1 MNLLA
6 TLASFLTP
14 LLGLADGAEDN
25 ETNAVIVFALALVG
39 AVLVNIGRHKAIS
52 ARVKSVAKVSDP
64 NWGAMFGTFVFG
76 LLLGGLPN
84 LFAEFSAQ
92 PAFRYIG
99 LIIAVFSGL
108 YLISRTITEN
118 RRINAPEQSWRLA
131 IVATSVIFGVLY
143 CNTAYNTGLIKGGV
157 DLSGGVNLIYAID
170 FDSVNDADGP
180 AQSSLTDSDMDALIS
195 ALGRRLNP
203 SGAKELVLRSYGNN
217 THVEIVVP
225 DAAEA
230 EIKQLKDII
239 TNTGALEFLILANKS
254 KHPSLHK
261 QAESSVELK
270 TNLVVAAD
278 DNSDVLGT
286 WVAVSKSTEGNYEY
300 NASGNSLIRR
310 VTYADGED
318 EKRIFV
324 DGDTQPK
331 TPQETEIHVAFEFEE
346 SDAVFSEQVK
356 NAGVT
361 NIEVLMVTPPETER
375 TTGDDLASVRSD
387 IDTQTASPCVSF
399 TMNSAG
405 SRKFGTFTGNNTSN
419 LLGIVLDHKL
429 LSAATINTRIS
440 VSGQITGNFSRAE
453 VDFLVG
459 ILRAGKLPG
468 TLTKEPESEN
478 KMGATLGAAT
488 IDAGTTA
495 IIISFIAVLIFIILY
510 YCCIPGTIAA
520 FALVFNVVLIV
531 ALMAMIGASFTLPG
545 IAGLVLTVGMSVDA
559 NVLIFERIREELAD
573 GSKIR
578 QAIRNG
584 FSRAT
589 ITIIDANLTT
599 LITAVLLYAIGTDQ
613 IRGFAI
619 TLILGIVMSM
629 FTAIYA
635 SRGFFEISERLGLL
649 KNSSW
654 AFRNFR
660 IVSREVNFLG
670 IRKIMAIVSMIII
683 VAAVGVTWK
692 RGSDML
698 AIDLAG
704 GTSAIFS
711 LDDSALEADAVE
723 TTIRSTAIDN
733 GVEDL
738 QLTVTSIELSGSATG
753 WRVDASIQEQETLM
767 DVLEKAFAGQLPTQ
781 SFKIVDGQSSSQS
794 SIIPVTTSRGYQF
807 VAYQDEAAADGP
819 TVPPVPAEKPAQ
831 GPAEGPAE
839 GPTVA
844 EPATDDENA
853 DSVEDAPEPTV
864 TELQSSFELETGID
878 NMDTADADN
887 EYELSA
893 ETLLGMIVEAADNT
907 GVEGVSAVNVELSY
921 WAGSQ
926 WNRASE
932 EEEQLQDYSRW
943 NVLLTGIS
951 QADTDKIKAKLLE
964 NDGVTFFHQ
973 TQKFGAQIAGDMQGL
988 ALTAMLFSF
997 AGIITYIWLRFQ
1009 HLTYGIAAVV
1019 ALLHDVLV
1027 TLAAMAVSVYVAD
1040 HLGFLLIED
1049 FKISLPVVAAF
1060 LTIIGYSLN
1069 DTIVVFDR
1077 IREVRGKSHDLTE
1090 LMLNKSINQTLNRTL
1105 LTSLTTLIVV
1115 IILYVVGGS
1124 GIHGFAFALVIG
1136 VAAGTYSSIFIA
1148 APTLLF
1154 LHRLTWKKS

>member
-25 ETNAVIVFALALVG
+25 ETNAVIVFALALLG
-39 AVLVNIGRHKAIS
+39 AVLVNIGQHKAIS

-180 AQSSLTDSDMDALIS
+180 ADRLSDSDMDALLS

-203 SGAKELVLRSYGNN
+203 SGAKELVLRSYGNS

-225 DAAEA
+225 YADTD
-230 EIKQLKDII
+230 EITHLKEVI
-239 TNTGALEFLILANKS
+239 TNTGALEFLILANAS
-254 KHPSLHK
+254 KHSKLHT
-261 QAESSVELK
+261 QAESAVELK

-278 DNSDVLGT
+278 DRTEVLGT
-286 WVAVSKSTEGNYEY
+286 WVAVSKNKDGIYEY
-300 NASGNSLIRR
+300 NASGGSLIRR
-310 VTYADGED
+310 ITYVDGED
-318 EKRIFV
+318 ENRILV
-324 DGDTQPK
+324 DGEAFSSS
-331 TPQETEIHVAFEFEE
+331 PQETAVRAAFMFVE
-346 SDAVFSEQVK
+346 SDVLFSQQVQAV
-356 NAGVT
+356 GVT
-361 NIEVLMVTPPETER
+361 NIEVLMVAPPETER

-387 IDTQTASPCVSF
+387 IDTQTGSPCVSF

-419 LLGIVLDHKL
+419 LLGIVLDHEL
-429 LSAATINTRIS
+429 LSAATINSRIS
-440 VSGQITGNFSRAE
+440 VSGQITGKFSRTD
-453 VDFLVG
+453 VDKIVG

-495 IIISFIAVLIFIILY
+495 IIISFVAVLIFIILY
-510 YCCIPGTIAA
+510 YCCIPGAIAA

-670 IRKIMAIVSMIII
+670 IRKIMAIASLII
-683 VAAVGVTWK
+683 VVAAIGVTWK

-723 TTIRSTAIDN
+723 ATIKSTAVDN

-738 QLTVTSIELSGSATG
+738 QLTVTNIELSDEVSG

-767 DVLEKAFAGQLPTQ
+767 EVLEKAFAGQLPTQ

-794 SIIPVTTSRGYQF
+794 SIIPATSSHGYQF
-807 VAYQDEAAADGP
+807 VAYQDEATADGP
-819 TVPPVPAEKPAQ
+819 TVPVPAEKPAEKPAAGPAQ
-831 GPAEGPAE
+831 GPAQ
-839 GPTVA
+839 GPTV
-844 EPATDDENA
+844 PATDDENV
-853 DSVEDAPEPTV
+853 DSAEDAPEAPTV
-864 TELQSSFELETGID
+864 TELQSSFEIETGID
-878 NMDTADADN
+878 NMDTANADN

-893 ETLLGMIVEAADNT
+893 ETLLSMVTNT

-921 WAGSQ
+921 WTGSQ
-926 WNRASE
+926 WNRASK
-932 EEEQLQDYSRW
+932 EEEQLRDYSRW

-951 QADTDKIKAKLLE
+951 QADTDKIKSKLLE

-1027 TLAAMAVSVYVAD
+1027 TLAAMAVSVYLAD

>member
-6 TLASFLTP
+6 TLATFFTP
-14 LLGLADGAEDN
+14 LLGLADGAAENN
-25 ETNAVIVFALALVG
+25 ETNAVIVFALALAV

-52 ARVKSVAKVSDP
+52 AKAKSLAKVSDP
-64 NWGAMFGTFVFG
+64 NWGAMFGTFIFG

-108 YLISRTITEN
+108 YLLSRTITEN
-118 RRINAPEQSWRLA
+118 RRINAPEQAWRLA

-143 CNTAYNTGLIKGGV
+143 CNSAYNNDLIKGGV

-170 FDSVNDADGP
+170 FDSVSDTDGP
-180 AQSSLTDSDMDALIS
+180 AQSKLTDSDMDALLS

-239 TNTGALEFLILANKS
+239 TNTGALEFLILANAS
-254 KHPSLHK
+254 KHPKLHT

-278 DNSDVLGT
+278 DRSDVLGT
-286 WVAVSKSTEGNYEY
+286 WVAVSKDKKGNYEY
-300 NASGNSLIRR
+300 NASGGSLIRR

-324 DGDTQPK
+324 DGEVFSDV
-331 TPQETEIHVAFEFEE
+331 PQETAIRDAFEFVE
-346 SDAVFSEQVK
+346 SDALFSQQVQ
-356 NAGVT
+356 AVGVT

-387 IDTQTASPCVSF
+387 IDTQTGTPCVSF
-399 TMNSAG
+399 TMNSTG

-429 LSAATINTRIS
+429 LSAATINSRIS
-440 VSGQITGNFSRAE
+440 VSGQITGKFSRAE

-495 IIISFIAVLIFIILY
+495 IIISFAAVLIFIILY
-510 YCCIPGTIAA
+510 YCCIPGVIAA
-520 FALVFNVVLIV
+520 CALVFNVVLIV

-670 IRKIMAIVSMIII
+670 IRKIMAIASVIIV

-692 RGSDML
+692 RGGDML

-711 LDDSALEADAVE
+711 LDNSVQKADDVEAK
-723 TTIRSTAIDN
+723 IKSTAVDN

-753 WRVDASIQEQETLM
+753 WRVDASIQEQDTLM
-767 DVLEKAFAGQLPTQ
+767 LVLEKAFAGKLPTQ
-781 SFKIVDGQSSSQS
+781 SFIITDDQPSSQS
-794 SIIPVTTSRGYQF
+794 SIIPVTISRGYQF
-807 VAYQDEAAADGP
+807 VAYQDEA
-819 TVPPVPAEKPAQ
+819 TV
-831 GPAEGPAE
+831 E
-839 GPTVA
+839 GPTAPPVA
-844 EPATDDENA
+844 AKEPAVEEPTTDDENEA
-853 DSVEDAPEPTV
+853 AAEETPEVPAV
-864 TELQSSFELETGID
+864 TELHSSFEVETGIK
-878 NMDTADADN
+878 NMNTANADN

-893 ETLLGMIVEAADNT
+893 ETLLGMIVEAADST
-907 GVEGVSAVNVELSY
+907 GVEGVTTVNVELSY
-921 WAGSQ
+921 WENSQ
-926 WNRASE
+926 WNKASGE
-932 EEEQLQDYSRW
+932 DAQLQDSSRW
-943 NVLLTGIS
+943 NVLLTGIT
-951 QADTDKIKAKLLE
+951 QADTDKIKSELRE

-973 TQKFGAQIAGDMQGL
+973 TQKFGAQIAGDMQML

-1154 LHRLTWKKS
+1154 LHRLTWKKD

>member
-6 TLASFLTP
+6 TLATFFTP
-14 LLGLADGAEDN
+14 LLGLADGAVENN
-25 ETNAVIVFALALVG
+25 ETNAVIVFALALAG
-39 AVLVNIGRHKAIS
+39 AVLVNIGQHKALS
-52 ARVKSVAKVSDP
+52 AKVKSMAKVSDP

-92 PAFRYIG
+92 PAFRYLG

-108 YLISRTITEN
+108 YLLSRTITEG
-118 RRINAPEQSWRLA
+118 RRINAPEQAWRLA

-143 CNTAYNTGLIKGGV
+143 CNSAYRNKLIKGGV

-170 FDSVNDADGP
+170 FDSVSDADGP
-180 AQSSLTDSDMDALIS
+180 AQSSLTDGDMDALLS

-225 DAAEA
+225 AATDL

-239 TNTGALEFLILANKS
+239 TNTGALEFLILANAS
-254 KHPSLHK
+254 KHPKLHT

-270 TNLVVAAD
+270 TNLIVDAD
-278 DNSDVLGT
+278 DRSDVLGT
-286 WVAVSKSTEGNYEY
+286 WVAVSKDPDGNYEY
-300 NASGNSLIRR
+300 NASGGSLIRR

-324 DGDTQPK
+324 DGENSGS
-331 TPQETEIHVAFEFEE
+331 TPQETAVHAAFVFVE
-346 SDAVFSEQVK
+346 SDTLFSQQVQAV
-356 NAGVT
+356 GVT

-387 IDTQTASPCVSF
+387 IDTQTGTPCVSF
-399 TMNSAG
+399 AMNSAG

-440 VSGQITGNFSRAE
+440 VSGQITGKFSREE
-453 VDFLVG
+453 VDFIVG

-488 IDAGTTA
+488 IAAGKTA
-495 IIISFIAVLIFIILY
+495 IMISFAAVLIFIVLY
-510 YCCIPGTIAA
+510 YCCVPGTIAA

-559 NVLIFERIREELAD
+559 NVLIFERIREELAN

-619 TLILGIVMSM
+619 TLILGIIMSM

-635 SRGFFEISERLGLL
+635 SRGFFEISERLGFL

-670 IRKIMAIVSMIII
+670 MRKIMAVASIII
-683 VAAVGVTWK
+683 VVAAISVTWK
-692 RGSDML
+692 RGHDML

-711 LDDSALEADAVE
+711 LDDSVQTADDVEAEIKLAAV
-723 TTIRSTAIDN
+723 DN
-733 GVEDL
+733 GIEDL
-738 QLTVTSIELSGSATG
+738 QLTVTSIQLGDSATG
-753 WRVDASIQEQETLM
+753 WRVDASIDEQQTLM
-767 DVLEKAFAGQLPTQ
+767 QVLEKAFAGQLPTQ
-781 SFKIVDGQSSSQS
+781 SFKITNGQSASQS

-807 VAYQDEAAADGP
+807 VAYQEEAEATAAGPVAPSTPAETPAVEETTTVDENEAVAEESPEVP
-819 TVPPVPAEKPAQ
+819 TV
-831 GPAEGPAE
+831 
-839 GPTVA
+839 
-844 EPATDDENA
+844 
-853 DSVEDAPEPTV
+853 S
-864 TELQSSFELETGID
+864 ELQSSFEVETGVS
-878 NMDTADADN
+878 NMATADADN
-887 EYELSA
+887 EYQLSA
-893 ETLLGMIVEAADNT
+893 ETLLGMIKKAASST
-907 GVEGVSAVNVELSY
+907 GVEGVTAVNVELSY
-921 WAGSQ
+921 WENSQ
-926 WNRASE
+926 WNKTSG

-943 NVLLTGIS
+943 NVLLTGIA
-951 QADTDKIKAKLLE
+951 QTDANKIKTKLLE
-964 NDGVTFFHQ
+964 NDGVTYFHQ
-973 TQKFGAQIAGDMQGL
+973 TQKFGAQIAGDMQML

-1027 TLAAMAVSVYVAD
+1027 TLAAMAVSAYVAD
-1040 HLGFLLIED
+1040 YLGFLLIED

-1115 IILYVVGGS
+1115 IILYVFGGS

-1136 VAAGTYSSIFIA
+1136 VVAGTYSSIFIA

-1154 LHRLTWKKS
+1154 LHRLTWKKG

>member
-6 TLASFLTP
+6 TLATFFTP
-14 LLGLADGAEDN
+14 LLGLADGAVENN
-25 ETNAVIVFALALVG
+25 ETNAVIVFALALAG
-39 AVLVNIGRHKAIS
+39 AVLVNIGQHKALS
-52 ARVKSVAKVSDP
+52 AKVKSMAKVSDP

-92 PAFRYIG
+92 PAFRYLG

-108 YLISRTITEN
+108 YLLSRTITEG
-118 RRINAPEQSWRLA
+118 RRINAPEQAWRLA

-143 CNTAYNTGLIKGGV
+143 CNSAYRNKLIKGGV

-170 FDSVNDADGP
+170 FDSVSDADGP
-180 AQSSLTDSDMDALIS
+180 AQSSLTDGDMDALLS

-225 DAAEA
+225 AATDL

-239 TNTGALEFLILANKS
+239 TNTGALEFLILANAS
-254 KHPSLHK
+254 KHPKLHT

-270 TNLVVAAD
+270 TNLIVDAD
-278 DNSDVLGT
+278 DRSDVLGT
-286 WVAVSKSTEGNYEY
+286 WVAVSKDPDGNYEY
-300 NASGNSLIRR
+300 NASGGSLIRR

-324 DGDTQPK
+324 DGENSGS
-331 TPQETEIHVAFEFEE
+331 TPQETAVHAAFVFVE
-346 SDAVFSEQVK
+346 SDTLFSQQVQAV
-356 NAGVT
+356 GVT

-387 IDTQTASPCVSF
+387 IDTQTGTPCVSF
-399 TMNSAG
+399 AMNSAG

-440 VSGQITGNFSRAE
+440 VSGQITGKFSREE
-453 VDFLVG
+453 VDFIVG

-488 IDAGTTA
+488 IAAGKTA
-495 IIISFIAVLIFIILY
+495 IMISFAAVLIFIVLY
-510 YCCIPGTIAA
+510 YCCVPGTIAA

-559 NVLIFERIREELAD
+559 NVLIFERIREELAN

-619 TLILGIVMSM
+619 TLILGIIMSM

-635 SRGFFEISERLGLL
+635 SRGFFEISERLGFL

-670 IRKIMAIVSMIII
+670 MRKIMAVASIII
-683 VAAVGVTWK
+683 VVAAISVTWK
-692 RGSDML
+692 RGHDML

-711 LDDSALEADAVE
+711 LDDSVQTADDVEAEIKLAAV
-723 TTIRSTAIDN
+723 DN
-733 GVEDL
+733 GIEDL
-738 QLTVTSIELSGSATG
+738 QLTVTSIQLGDSATG
-753 WRVDASIQEQETLM
+753 WRVDASIDEQQTLM
-767 DVLEKAFAGQLPTQ
+767 QVLEKAFAGQLPTQ
-781 SFKIVDGQSSSQS
+781 SFKITNGQSASQS

-807 VAYQDEAAADGP
+807 VAKQEEAEATAAGPVAPSTPAETPAVEETTTVDENEAVAEESPEVP
-819 TVPPVPAEKPAQ
+819 TV
-831 GPAEGPAE
+831 
-839 GPTVA
+839 
-844 EPATDDENA
+844 
-853 DSVEDAPEPTV
+853 S
-864 TELQSSFELETGID
+864 ELQSSFEVETGVS
-878 NMDTADADN
+878 NMATADADN
-887 EYELSA
+887 EYQLSA
-893 ETLLGMIVEAADNT
+893 ETLLGMIKKAASST
-907 GVEGVSAVNVELSY
+907 GVEGVTAVNVELSY
-921 WAGSQ
+921 WENSQ
-926 WNRASE
+926 WNKTSS

-943 NVLLTGIS
+943 NVLLTGIA
-951 QADTDKIKAKLLE
+951 QADANKIKTKLLE
-964 NDGVTFFHQ
+964 NDGVTYFHQ
-973 TQKFGAQIAGDMQGL
+973 TQKFGAQIAGDMQML

-1027 TLAAMAVSVYVAD
+1027 TLAAMAVSAYVAD
-1040 HLGFLLIED
+1040 YLGFLLIED

-1115 IILYVVGGS
+1115 IILYVFGGS

-1136 VAAGTYSSIFIA
+1136 VVAGTYSSIFIA

-1154 LHRLTWKKS
+1154 LHRLTWKKG

>member
-6 TLASFLTP
+6 TLATFFTP
-14 LLGLADGAEDN
+14 LLGLADGAVENN
-25 ETNAVIVFALALVG
+25 ETNAVIVFALALAG
-39 AVLVNIGRHKAIS
+39 AVLVNIGQHKALS
-52 ARVKSVAKVSDP
+52 AKVKSMAKVSDP

-92 PAFRYIG
+92 PAFRYLG

-108 YLISRTITEN
+108 YLLSRTITEG
-118 RRINAPEQSWRLA
+118 RRINAPEQAWRLA

-143 CNTAYNTGLIKGGV
+143 CNSAYRNKLIKGGV

-170 FDSVNDADGP
+170 FDSVSDADGP
-180 AQSSLTDSDMDALIS
+180 AQSSLTDGDMDALLS

-225 DAAEA
+225 AATDL

-239 TNTGALEFLILANKS
+239 TNTGALEFLILANAS
-254 KHPSLHK
+254 KHPKLHT

-270 TNLVVAAD
+270 TNLIVDAD
-278 DNSDVLGT
+278 DRSDVLGT
-286 WVAVSKSTEGNYEY
+286 WVAVSKDPDGNYEY
-300 NASGNSLIRR
+300 NAAGGSLIRR

-324 DGDTQPK
+324 DGENSGS
-331 TPQETEIHVAFEFEE
+331 TPQETAVHAAFVFVE
-346 SDAVFSEQVK
+346 SDTLFSQQVQAV
-356 NAGVT
+356 GVT

-387 IDTQTASPCVSF
+387 IDTQTGTPCVSF
-399 TMNSAG
+399 AMNSAG

-440 VSGQITGNFSRAE
+440 VSGQITGKFSREE
-453 VDFLVG
+453 VDFIVG

-488 IDAGTTA
+488 IAAGKTA
-495 IIISFIAVLIFIILY
+495 IMISFAAVLIFIVLY
-510 YCCIPGTIAA
+510 YCCVPGTIAA

-559 NVLIFERIREELAD
+559 NVLIFERIREELAN

-619 TLILGIVMSM
+619 TLILGIIMSM

-635 SRGFFEISERLGLL
+635 SRGFFEISERLGFL

-670 IRKIMAIVSMIII
+670 MRKIMAVASIII
-683 VAAVGVTWK
+683 VVAAISVTWK
-692 RGSDML
+692 RGHDML

-711 LDDSALEADAVE
+711 LDDSVQTADDVEAEIKLAAV
-723 TTIRSTAIDN
+723 DN
-733 GVEDL
+733 GIEDL
-738 QLTVTSIELSGSATG
+738 QLTVTSIQLGDSATG
-753 WRVDASIQEQETLM
+753 WRVDASIDEQQTLM
-767 DVLEKAFAGQLPTQ
+767 QVLEKAFAGQLPTQ
-781 SFKIVDGQSSSQS
+781 SFKITNGQSASQS

-807 VAYQDEAAADGP
+807 VAYQEEAEATAAGPVAPSTPAETPAVEETTTVDENEAVAEESPEVP
-819 TVPPVPAEKPAQ
+819 TV
-831 GPAEGPAE
+831 
-839 GPTVA
+839 
-844 EPATDDENA
+844 
-853 DSVEDAPEPTV
+853 S
-864 TELQSSFELETGID
+864 ELQSSFEVETGVS
-878 NMDTADADN
+878 NMATADADN
-887 EYELSA
+887 EYQLSA
-893 ETLLGMIVEAADNT
+893 ETLLGMIKKAASST
-907 GVEGVSAVNVELSY
+907 GVEGVTAVNVELSY
-921 WAGSQ
+921 WENSQ
-926 WNRASE
+926 WNKTSS

-943 NVLLTGIS
+943 NVLLTGIA
-951 QADTDKIKAKLLE
+951 QADANKIKTKLLE
-964 NDGVTFFHQ
+964 NDGVTYFHQ
-973 TQKFGAQIAGDMQGL
+973 TQKFGAQIAGDMQML

-1027 TLAAMAVSVYVAD
+1027 TLAAMAVSAYVAD
-1040 HLGFLLIED
+1040 YLGFLLIED

-1115 IILYVVGGS
+1115 IILYVFGGS

-1136 VAAGTYSSIFIA
+1136 VVAGTYSSIFIA

-1154 LHRLTWKKS
+1154 LHRLTWKKG

>member
-6 TLASFLTP
+6 TLATFFTP
-14 LLGLADGAEDN
+14 LLGLADGAVENN
-25 ETNAVIVFALALVG
+25 ETNAVIVFALALAG
-39 AVLVNIGRHKAIS
+39 AVLVNIGQHKALS
-52 ARVKSVAKVSDP
+52 AKVKSMAKVSDP

-92 PAFRYIG
+92 PAFRYLG

-108 YLISRTITEN
+108 YLLSRTITEG
-118 RRINAPEQSWRLA
+118 RRINAPEQAWRLA

-143 CNTAYNTGLIKGGV
+143 CNSAYRNKLIKGGV

-170 FDSVNDADGP
+170 FDSVSDADGP
-180 AQSSLTDSDMDALIS
+180 AQSSLTDGDMDALLS

-225 DAAEA
+225 AATDL

-239 TNTGALEFLILANKS
+239 TNTGALEFLILANAS
-254 KHPSLHK
+254 KHPKLHT

-270 TNLVVAAD
+270 TNLIVDAD
-278 DNSDVLGT
+278 DRSDVLGT
-286 WVAVSKSTEGNYEY
+286 WVAVSKDPDGNYEY
-300 NASGNSLIRR
+300 NASGGSLIRR

-324 DGDTQPK
+324 DGENSGS
-331 TPQETEIHVAFEFEE
+331 TPQETAVHAAFVFVE
-346 SDAVFSEQVK
+346 SDTLFSQQVQAV
-356 NAGVT
+356 GVT

-387 IDTQTASPCVSF
+387 IDTQTGTPCVSF
-399 TMNSAG
+399 AMNSAG

-440 VSGQITGNFSRAE
+440 VSGQITGKFSREE
-453 VDFLVG
+453 VDFIVG

-488 IDAGTTA
+488 IAAGKTA
-495 IIISFIAVLIFIILY
+495 IMISFAAVLIFIVLY
-510 YCCIPGTIAA
+510 YCCVPGTIAA

-619 TLILGIVMSM
+619 TLILGIIMSM

-635 SRGFFEISERLGLL
+635 SRGFFEISERLGFL

-670 IRKIMAIVSMIII
+670 MRKIMAVASIII
-683 VAAVGVTWK
+683 VVAAISVTWK
-692 RGSDML
+692 RGHDML

-711 LDDSALEADAVE
+711 LDDSVQTADDVEAEIKLAAV
-723 TTIRSTAIDN
+723 DN
-733 GVEDL
+733 GIEDL
-738 QLTVTSIELSGSATG
+738 QLTVTSIQLGDSATG
-753 WRVDASIQEQETLM
+753 WRVDASIDEQQTLM
-767 DVLEKAFAGQLPTQ
+767 QVLEKAFAGQLPTQ
-781 SFKIVDGQSSSQS
+781 SFKITNGQSASQS

-807 VAYQDEAAADGP
+807 VAYQEEAEATAAGPVAPSTPAETPAVEETTTVDENEAVAEESPEVP
-819 TVPPVPAEKPAQ
+819 TV
-831 GPAEGPAE
+831 
-839 GPTVA
+839 
-844 EPATDDENA
+844 
-853 DSVEDAPEPTV
+853 S
-864 TELQSSFELETGID
+864 ELQSSFEVETGVS
-878 NMDTADADN
+878 NMATADADN
-887 EYELSA
+887 EYQLSA
-893 ETLLGMIVEAADNT
+893 ETLLGMIKKAASST
-907 GVEGVSAVNVELSY
+907 GVEGVTAVNVELSY
-921 WAGSQ
+921 WENSQ
-926 WNRASE
+926 WNKTSS

-943 NVLLTGIS
+943 NVLLTGIA
-951 QADTDKIKAKLLE
+951 QADANKIKTKLLE
-964 NDGVTFFHQ
+964 NDGVTYFHQ
-973 TQKFGAQIAGDMQGL
+973 TQKFGAQIAGDMQML

-1027 TLAAMAVSVYVAD
+1027 TLAAMAVSAYVAD
-1040 HLGFLLIED
+1040 YLGFLLIED

-1115 IILYVVGGS
+1115 IILYVFGGS

-1136 VAAGTYSSIFIA
+1136 VVAGTYSSIFIA

-1154 LHRLTWKKS
+1154 LHRLTWKKG

>member
-6 TLASFLTP
+6 TLATFFAP
-14 LLGLADGAEDN
+14 LLGLADGAAENN

-39 AVLVNIGRHKAIS
+39 AVLVNIGQHKAIS
-52 ARVKSVAKVSDP
+52 AKVKDLAKVSDP
-64 NWGAMFGTFVFG
+64 NWGAMFGSLVFG

-84 LFAEFSAQ
+84 LFDEFSAQ

-108 YLISRTITEN
+108 YLLSRTITED
-118 RRINAPEQSWRLA
+118 RRINAPEQAWRLA

-143 CNTAYNTGLIKGGV
+143 CNSAYNNDLIKGGV

-170 FDSVNDADGP
+170 FDSVSDADGP
-180 AQSSLTDSDMDALIS
+180 AQSSLTDDNMDALLS

-239 TNTGALEFLILANKS
+239 TNTGALEFLILANAS
-254 KHPSLHK
+254 KHPKLHT
-261 QAESSVELK
+261 QAESSLELK
-270 TNLVVAAD
+270 TNLVVDAD
-278 DNSDVLGT
+278 DRSDILGT
-286 WVAVSKSTEGNYEY
+286 WVAVSKGPKGNYEY
-300 NASGNSLIRR
+300 NASGGSLIRR
-310 VTYADGED
+310 VTYSTGDGED
-318 EKRIFV
+318 EKRILV
-324 DGDTQPK
+324 DGEAFSSSK
-331 TPQETEIHVAFEFEE
+331 QETAVRVAFEFED
-346 SDAVFSEQVK
+346 SDALFSQQVQ
-356 NAGVT
+356 AVGVT
-361 NIEVLMVTPPETER
+361 HIEVLMVTPPETER

-387 IDTQTASPCVSF
+387 IDTQTGRPCVSF
-399 TMNSAG
+399 AMDSAG

-440 VSGQITGNFSRAE
+440 VSGQITGKFSRAE

-488 IDAGTTA
+488 IAAGTTA
-495 IIISFIAVLIFIILY
+495 IMISFAAVLIFIVLY
-510 YCCIPGTIAA
+510 YFCVPGAIAA

-619 TLILGIVMSM
+619 TLILGIIMSM

-670 IRKIMAIVSMIII
+670 IRKIMATASIII
-683 VAAVGVTWK
+683 VVAAVGVTWK

-711 LDDSALEADAVE
+711 
-723 TTIRSTAIDN
+723 IDN
-733 GVEDL
+733 SVQTADDVEAKIISAATDTGVEDL

-753 WRVDASIQEQETLM
+753 WRVDASIKEQQKLM
-767 DVLEKAFAGQLPTQ
+767 LVLEKAFAGKLPTQ
-781 SFKIVDGQSSSQS
+781 SFKIDPDQSSSQS
-794 SIIPVTTSRGYQF
+794 SIIPVRTSRGYQF
-807 VAYQDEAAADGP
+807 VAYQDEAAAAVPAAEPAAEPAVVPAVEPVAGDGNEAVAEETPEEP
-819 TVPPVPAEKPAQ
+819 TVP
-831 GPAEGPAE
+831 
-839 GPTVA
+839 
-844 EPATDDENA
+844 
-853 DSVEDAPEPTV
+853 
-864 TELQSSFELETGID
+864 ELQSSFVVETGVN
-878 NMDTADADN
+878 NMNTVDADN
-887 EYELSA
+887 EYKLSA
-893 ETLLGMIVEAADNT
+893 ETLLGMIEGAASST
-907 GVEGVSAVNVELSY
+907 GVEGVTAVNVELSY
-921 WAGSQ
+921 WESSQ
-926 WNRASE
+926 WNKVGS

-943 NVLLTGIS
+943 NVSLTGIT
-951 QADTDKIKAKLLE
+951 QADTDKIKTELRE

-973 TQKFGAQIAGDMQGL
+973 TQKFGAQIAGDMQML

-1027 TLAAMAVSVYVAD
+1027 TLAAMAVSAYVAD
-1040 HLGFLLIED
+1040 QLGFLLIED

-1115 IILYVVGGS
+1115 IILYVFGGS

-1136 VAAGTYSSIFIA
+1136 VVAGTYSSIFIA
-1148 APTLLF
+1148 APTLLY
-1154 LHRLTWKKS
+1154 LHRLTWKKD

>member
-6 TLASFLTP
+6 TLATFFIP
-14 LLGLADGAEDN
+14 LLGLADGAAENN

-39 AVLVNIGRHKAIS
+39 AVLVNIGQHKALS
-52 ARVKSVAKVSDP
+52 AKVKSVAKVSDP

-108 YLISRTITEN
+108 YLLSRTITED
-118 RRINAPEQSWRLA
+118 RRINAPEQAWRLA

-143 CNTAYNTGLIKGGV
+143 CNSAYNNKLIKGGV

-170 FDSVNDADGP
+170 FDSDSDTDSI
-180 AQSSLTDSDMDALIS
+180 AQSSLSDKEMDALLS

-225 DAAEA
+225 AASEA
-230 EIKQLKDII
+230 EIKQLKDIL
-239 TNTGALEFLILANKS
+239 TNTGALEFLILANAS
-254 KHPSLHK
+254 KHPKLHT
-261 QAESSVELK
+261 QAKSSVELK
-270 TNLVVAAD
+270 TNRVVDAD
-278 DNSDVLGT
+278 DRSDILGT
-286 WVAVSKSTEGNYEY
+286 WVAVSKGSNGNYEY
-300 NASGNSLIRR
+300 NASGGSLIRR
-310 VTYADGED
+310 VTYVDGED
-318 EKRIFV
+318 EKRILV
-324 DGDTQPK
+324 DGEEFSSL
-331 TPQETEIHVAFEFEE
+331 PQETAIRAAFEFEG
-346 SDAVFSEQVK
+346 SDALFSEKVQAV
-356 NAGVT
+356 GVT
-361 NIEVLMVTPPETER
+361 HIEVLMVTPPETEK
-375 TTGDDLASVRSD
+375 TTGEDLASVRSD
-387 IDTQTASPCVSF
+387 IDTQTGTPCVSF
-399 TMNSAG
+399 TMESNG
-405 SRKFGTFTGNNTSN
+405 SRKFGTFTGNNTDN
-419 LLGIVLDHKL
+419 LLGIVLDNKL

-440 VSGQITGNFSRAE
+440 VSGQITGKFTRAE

-459 ILRAGKLPG
+459 ILRAGALPG

-488 IDAGTTA
+488 IDAGRTA
-495 IIISFIAVLIFIILY
+495 IIISFAAVLIFIVLY
-510 YCCIPGTIAA
+510 YCCVPGTIAA

-589 ITIIDANLTT
+589 ITIVDANLTT

-670 IRKIMAIVSMIII
+670 MRKIMAITSVII
-683 VAAVGVTWK
+683 VVSAVGVTWK
-692 RGSDML
+692 RGRDML

-711 LDDSALEADAVE
+711 LDDGAQNAADVEAK
-723 TTIRSTAIDN
+723 IKSTAIDN

-738 QLTVTSIELSGSATG
+738 QLTVTNIQLRGSATG
-753 WRVDASIQEQETLM
+753 WRVDASIQEQNTLM
-767 DVLEKAFAGQLPTQ
+767 FVLEKAFAGKLPTQ
-781 SFKIVDGQSSSQS
+781 SFKIIDDQSASQS
-794 SIIPVTTSRGYQF
+794 SIIPATISRGYQF
-807 VAYQDEAAADGP
+807 VAYQDEAAAEGP
-819 TVPPVPAEKPAQ
+819 TVPPISAE
-831 GPAEGPAE
+831 
-839 GPTVA
+839 
-844 EPATDDENA
+844 EPATEVPATGDENKTIDEENPA
-853 DSVEDAPEPTV
+853 VPTV
-864 TELQSSFELETGID
+864 TELQISFEVETGIS
-878 NMDTADADN
+878 NMDTGDAGN

-893 ETLLGMIVEAADNT
+893 ETLLGMIIEAASST
-907 GVEGVSAVNVELSY
+907 EVEGVSVVNVELSY
-921 WAGSQ
+921 WESNQ
-926 WNRASE
+926 WNKASSE
-932 EEEQLQDYSRW
+932 EELLRGYSRW
-943 NVLLTGIS
+943 NVVLTGIT
-951 QADTDKIKAKLLE
+951 QADTDKIKLELLQ

-973 TQKFGAQIAGDMQGL
+973 TQKFGAQIAGDMQML

-1040 HLGFLLIED
+1040 YLGFMLIED

-1115 IILYVVGGS
+1115 IILYAFGGS

-1136 VAAGTYSSIFIA
+1136 VVAGTYSSIFIA

-1154 LHRLTWKKS
+1154 LHRLTWKKD

>member
-6 TLASFLTP
+6 TLATFFTP
-14 LLGLADGAEDN
+14 LLGLADGAVENN
-25 ETNAVIVFALALVG
+25 ETNAVIVFALALAG
-39 AVLVNIGRHKAIS
+39 AVLVNIGQHKALS
-52 ARVKSVAKVSDP
+52 AKVKSMAKVSDP

-92 PAFRYIG
+92 PAFRYLG

-108 YLISRTITEN
+108 YLLSRTITEG
-118 RRINAPEQSWRLA
+118 RRINAPEQAWRLA

-143 CNTAYNTGLIKGGV
+143 CNSAYRNELIKGGV

-170 FDSVNDADGP
+170 FDSVSDADGP
-180 AQSSLTDSDMDALIS
+180 VEASLNDGDMDALLS

-225 DAAEA
+225 AATDL
-230 EIKQLKDII
+230 EIKQLKDTI
-239 TNTGALEFLILANKS
+239 TNTGALEFLILANVS
-254 KHPSLHK
+254 KHPKLHT

-270 TNLVVAAD
+270 TNLIVDAD
-278 DNSDVLGT
+278 DRSDVLGT
-286 WVAVSKSTEGNYEY
+286 WVAVSKDPDGNYEY
-300 NASGNSLIRR
+300 NASGGSLIRR

-324 DGDTQPK
+324 DGENSGS
-331 TPQETEIHVAFEFEE
+331 TPQETAVHAAFVFVE
-346 SDAVFSEQVK
+346 SDTLFSQQVQAV
-356 NAGVT
+356 GVT

-387 IDTQTASPCVSF
+387 IDTQTGTPCVSF
-399 TMNSAG
+399 AMNSAG

-440 VSGQITGNFSRAE
+440 VSGQITGKFSREE
-453 VDFLVG
+453 VDFIVG

-488 IDAGTTA
+488 IAAGKTA
-495 IIISFIAVLIFIILY
+495 IMISFAAVLIFIVLY
-510 YCCIPGTIAA
+510 YCCVPGTIAA

-559 NVLIFERIREELAD
+559 NVLIFERIREELAN

-619 TLILGIVMSM
+619 TLILGIIMSM

-635 SRGFFEISERLGLL
+635 SRGFFEISERLGFL

-670 IRKIMAIVSMIII
+670 MRKIMAVASIII
-683 VAAVGVTWK
+683 VVAAISVTWK
-692 RGSDML
+692 RGHDML

-711 LDDSALEADAVE
+711 LDDSVQTADDVEAEIKLAAV
-723 TTIRSTAIDN
+723 DN
-733 GVEDL
+733 GIEDL
-738 QLTVTSIELSGSATG
+738 QLTVTSIQLSDSVTG
-753 WRVDASIQEQETLM
+753 WRVDASIDEQQTLM
-767 DVLEKAFAGQLPTQ
+767 QVLEKAFAGQLPTQ
-781 SFKIVDGQSSSQS
+781 SFKITNGQSASQS

-807 VAYQDEAAADGP
+807 VAYQEEGEAAAAGPVAPSTPAETPAVEETTTVDENEAIAEESPEVP
-819 TVPPVPAEKPAQ
+819 TV
-831 GPAEGPAE
+831 
-839 GPTVA
+839 
-844 EPATDDENA
+844 
-853 DSVEDAPEPTV
+853 S
-864 TELQSSFELETGID
+864 ELQSSFEVKTGVS
-878 NMDTADADN
+878 NMATADADN
-887 EYELSA
+887 EYQLSA
-893 ETLLGMIVEAADNT
+893 ETLLGMIKKAASST
-907 GVEGVSAVNVELSY
+907 GVEGVTAVNVELSY
-921 WAGSQ
+921 WENSQ
-926 WNRASE
+926 WNKTSS

-943 NVLLTGIS
+943 NVLLTGIA
-951 QADTDKIKAKLLE
+951 QADANKIKTKLLE
-964 NDGVTFFHQ
+964 NDGVTYFHQ
-973 TQKFGAQIAGDMQGL
+973 TQKFGAQIAGDMQML

-1027 TLAAMAVSVYVAD
+1027 TLAAMAVSAYVAD
-1040 HLGFLLIED
+1040 YLGFLLIED

-1115 IILYVVGGS
+1115 IILYVFGGS

-1136 VAAGTYSSIFIA
+1136 VVAGTYSSIFIA

-1154 LHRLTWKKS
+1154 LHRLTWKKG

>member
-1 MNLLA
+1 
-6 TLASFLTP
+6 
-14 LLGLADGAEDN
+14 
-25 ETNAVIVFALALVG
+25 
-39 AVLVNIGRHKAIS
+39 
-52 ARVKSVAKVSDP
+52 
-64 NWGAMFGTFVFG
+64 
-76 LLLGGLPN
+76 
-84 LFAEFSAQ
+84 
-92 PAFRYIG
+92 
-99 LIIAVFSGL
+99 
-108 YLISRTITEN
+108 
-118 RRINAPEQSWRLA
+118 
-131 IVATSVIFGVLY
+131 
-143 CNTAYNTGLIKGGV
+143 
-157 DLSGGVNLIYAID
+157 
-170 FDSVNDADGP
+170 
-180 AQSSLTDSDMDALIS
+180 
-195 ALGRRLNP
+195 
-203 SGAKELVLRSYGNN
+203 
-217 THVEIVVP
+217 
-225 DAAEA
+225 
-230 EIKQLKDII
+230 
-239 TNTGALEFLILANKS
+239 
-254 KHPSLHK
+254 
-261 QAESSVELK
+261 
-270 TNLVVAAD
+270 
-278 DNSDVLGT
+278 
-286 WVAVSKSTEGNYEY
+286 
-300 NASGNSLIRR
+300 
-310 VTYADGED
+310 
-318 EKRIFV
+318 
-324 DGDTQPK
+324 
-331 TPQETEIHVAFEFEE
+331 
-346 SDAVFSEQVK
+346 
-356 NAGVT
+356 
-361 NIEVLMVTPPETER
+361 
-375 TTGDDLASVRSD
+375 
-387 IDTQTASPCVSF
+387 
-399 TMNSAG
+399 MNSAG

-429 LSAATINTRIS
+429 LSAATINSRIS
-440 VSGQITGNFSRAE
+440 VSGQITGKFSRAE

-495 IIISFIAVLIFIILY
+495 IIISFVAVLIFIILY
-510 YCCIPGTIAA
+510 YCCIPGAIAA

-670 IRKIMAIVSMIII
+670 IRKIMAIASLII
-683 VAAVGVTWK
+683 VVAAIGVTWK

-723 TTIRSTAIDN
+723 ATIKSTAVDN

-767 DVLEKAFAGQLPTQ
+767 EVLEKAFAGQLPSQ

-794 SIIPVTTSRGYQF
+794 SIIPATSSHGYQF

-819 TVPPVPAEKPAQ
+819 TVPPVPAEKPAEKPAQ
-831 GPAEGPAE
+831 GPAQ
-839 GPTVA
+839 GPTV
-844 EPATDDENA
+844 PATGDENV
-853 DSVEDAPEPTV
+853 DSAGDAPEAPTV
-864 TELQSSFELETGID
+864 TELQSSFEIETGID
-878 NMDTADADN
+878 NMDTANADN

-893 ETLLGMIVEAADNT
+893 ETLLGMVVEAADNT

-921 WAGSQ
+921 WTGSQ

-951 QADTDKIKAKLLE
+951 QADTDKIKSKLLE

-1027 TLAAMAVSVYVAD
+1027 TLAAMAVSVYLAD

-1115 IILYVVGGS
+1115 IILYVVGDS

>member
-6 TLASFLTP
+6 TLANFFTP
-14 LLGLADGAEDN
+14 LLGVADGAAENN
-25 ETNAVIVFALALVG
+25 ETSAVIVFALALIG
-39 AVLVNIGRHKAIS
+39 AVLVNLGRHKAVS
-52 ARVKSVAKVSDP
+52 ARVKSLAKVSDP
-64 NWGAMFGTFVFG
+64 NWGAMFGTFMFG

-84 LFAEFSAQ
+84 LFEKFNAI

-108 YLISRTITEN
+108 YLLSRTITEN
-118 RRINAPEQSWRLA
+118 RRINAPEQAWRLA

-143 CNTAYNTGLIKGGV
+143 CNSAYNNGLIKGGV

-170 FDSVNDADGP
+170 FDSVKDADGEP
-180 AQSSLTDSDMDALIS
+180 QTSLKAPEMDALIF

-239 TNTGALEFLILANKS
+239 TNTGALEFLILANAKEHS
-254 KHPSLHK
+254 ELHS

-270 TNLVVAAD
+270 TNLVVAAED
-278 DNSDVLGT
+278 SSKLLGT
-286 WVAVSKSTEGNYEY
+286 WVAVSKGPKGNYEY
-300 NASGNSLIRR
+300 NASGGSLIRR
-310 VTYADGED
+310 VTYADGEN
-318 EKRIFV
+318 EKQIFV
-324 DGDTQPK
+324 DGQAFSDV
-331 TPQETEIHVAFEFEE
+331 PQETAIRAAFEYVE
-346 SDAVFSEQVK
+346 SDAIFSQQVQA
-356 NAGVT
+356 AGVT
-361 NIEVLMVTPPETER
+361 NIEVLMVTPPETEK

-387 IDTQTASPCVSF
+387 IDTQTGTPCVSF

-405 SRKFGTFTGNNTSN
+405 SRKFGTFTGNNTDN

-429 LSAATINTRIS
+429 LSAATINSRIS
-440 VSGQITGNFSRAE
+440 VSGQITGKFTRAE

-495 IIISFIAVLIFIILY
+495 IVISFVAVLIFIVLY
-510 YCCIPGTIAA
+510 YCCIPGAIAA
-520 FALVFNVVLIV
+520 CALVLNVVLIV

-635 SRGFFEISERLGLL
+635 SRGLFEISERLGFL

-670 IRKIMAIVSMIII
+670 IRKIMAVVSVIIV

-711 LDDSALEADAVE
+711 LDGGVQNADDVE
-723 TTIRSTAIDN
+723 TKIKSTAMDN
-733 GVEDL
+733 GVKDL
-738 QLTVTSIELSGSATG
+738 QLTVTSIELSGLASG
-753 WRVDASIQEQETLM
+753 WRVDASIQEQEKLM
-767 DVLEKAFAGQLPTQ
+767 EVLEKAFQGKLPTQ
-781 SFKIVDGQSSSQS
+781 SFKVIDGQSSSQS
-794 SIIPVTTSRGYQF
+794 SATPSGGYQF
-807 VAYQDEAAADGP
+807 VAYQDEA
-819 TVPPVPAEKPAQ
+819 TV
-831 GPAEGPAE
+831 E
-839 GPTVA
+839 GPTA
-844 EPATDDENA
+844 PPLPEEKSPPTEDENESA
-853 DSVEDAPEPTV
+853 AEESPAVPSV
-864 TELQSSFELETGID
+864 TEIQSSFEVETGIN

-887 EYELSA
+887 EYALSA
-893 ETLLGMIVEAADNT
+893 ETLLAMIVDAAKST
-907 GVEGVSAVNVELSY
+907 EVEGVTNVNVELSY
-921 WAGSQ
+921 WDSDK
-926 WNRASE
+926 WNKASRE
-932 EEEQLQDYSRW
+932 KNQLQNYSRW
-943 NVLLTGIS
+943 NVTLTGIA
-951 QADTDKIKAKLLE
+951 QVDTDRIKSELRK
-964 NDGVTFFHQ
+964 NDNVTFFHQ
-973 TQKFGAQIAGDMQGL
+973 TQKFGAQIAGDMQML

-1009 HLTYGIAAVV
+1009 HLTYGVAAVI

-1027 TLAAMAVSVYVAD
+1027 TLAAMAVSVYLAD

-1154 LHRLTWKKS
+1154 FHRLTWKKD

>member
-25 ETNAVIVFALALVG
+25 ETNAVIVFALALLG
-39 AVLVNIGRHKAIS
+39 AVLVNIGQHKAIS

-180 AQSSLTDSDMDALIS
+180 ADRLSDSDMDALLS

-225 DAAEA
+225 YADTD
-230 EIKQLKDII
+230 EITHLKEVI
-239 TNTGALEFLILANKS
+239 TNTGALEFLILANAS
-254 KHPSLHK
+254 KHSKLHT
-261 QAESSVELK
+261 QAESAVELK

-278 DNSDVLGT
+278 DRTEVLGT
-286 WVAVSKSTEGNYEY
+286 WVAVSKNKDGIYEY
-300 NASGNSLIRR
+300 NASGGSLIRR
-310 VTYADGED
+310 ITYVDGED
-318 EKRIFV
+318 EKRILV
-324 DGDTQPK
+324 DGEAFSSS
-331 TPQETEIHVAFEFEE
+331 PQETAVRAAFMFVE
-346 SDAVFSEQVK
+346 SDVLFSQQVQAV
-356 NAGVT
+356 GVT
-361 NIEVLMVTPPETER
+361 NIEVLMVAPRETER

-387 IDTQTASPCVSF
+387 IDTQTGSPCVSF

-419 LLGIVLDHKL
+419 LLGIVLDHEL
-429 LSAATINTRIS
+429 LSAATINSRIS
-440 VSGQITGNFSRAE
+440 VSGQITGKFSRTD
-453 VDFLVG
+453 VDKIVG

-495 IIISFIAVLIFIILY
+495 IIISFVAVLIFIILY
-510 YCCIPGTIAA
+510 YCCIPGAIAA

-670 IRKIMAIVSMIII
+670 IRKIMAIASLII
-683 VAAVGVTWK
+683 VVAAIGVTWK

-723 TTIRSTAIDN
+723 ATIKSTAVDN

-738 QLTVTSIELSGSATG
+738 QLTVTNIELSDEVSG

-767 DVLEKAFAGQLPTQ
+767 EVLEKAFAGQLPTQ

-794 SIIPVTTSRGYQF
+794 SIIPATSSHGYQF

-819 TVPPVPAEKPAQ
+819 TVPVPAEKPAAGPAQ
-831 GPAEGPAE
+831 GPAQ
-839 GPTVA
+839 GPTV
-844 EPATDDENA
+844 PATDDENV
-853 DSVEDAPEPTV
+853 DSAEDAPEAPTV
-864 TELQSSFELETGID
+864 TELQSSFEIETGID
-878 NMDTADADN
+878 NMDTANADN

-893 ETLLGMIVEAADNT
+893 ETLLGMVVEAADNT

-921 WAGSQ
+921 WTGSQ

-951 QADTDKIKAKLLE
+951 QADTDKIKSKLLE

-1027 TLAAMAVSVYVAD
+1027 TLAAMAVSVYLAD

>member
-39 AVLVNIGRHKAIS
+39 AVLVNIGQHKAIS

-143 CNTAYNTGLIKGGV
+143 CNTAYNNGLIKGGV

-225 DAAEA
+225 KAAEA
-230 EIKQLKDII
+230 EIKQLKDVI

-278 DNSDVLGT
+278 DNSNVLGT
-286 WVAVSKSTEGNYEY
+286 WVAVSKSKESNYEY

-318 EKRIFV
+318 EKRIFL

-405 SRKFGTFTGNNTSN
+405 SRKFGTFTGNNTNN

-440 VSGQITGNFSRAE
+440 VSGQITGNFTRAE

-670 IRKIMAIVSMIII
+670 IRKIMAIASLII
-683 VAAVGVTWK
+683 VVAAIGVTWK
-692 RGSDML
+692 RGADML

-723 TTIRSTAIDN
+723 ATIKSTAVDN
-733 GVEDL
+733 GIEDL
-738 QLTVTSIELSGSATG
+738 QLTVTSIELSDFATG

-767 DVLEKAFAGQLPTQ
+767 EVLEKAFAGQLPTQ

-794 SIIPVTTSRGYQF
+794 SIIPTTSSHGYQF

-819 TVPPVPAEKPAQ
+819 TVPVPAEKPAA
-831 GPAEGPAE
+831 GPAQ
-839 GPTVA
+839 GPTV
-844 EPATDDENA
+844 PATDDENV
-853 DSVEDAPEPTV
+853 DSAEDAPEAPTV
-864 TELQSSFELETGID
+864 TELQSSFEIETGID
-878 NMDTADADN
+878 NMDTANADN

-893 ETLLGMIVEAADNT
+893 ETLLGMVVEAADNT

-921 WAGSQ
+921 WTGSQ
-926 WNRASE
+926 WNRAS

-951 QADTDKIKAKLLE
+951 QADTDKIKSKLLE

-1027 TLAAMAVSVYVAD
+1027 TLAAMAVSVYLAD